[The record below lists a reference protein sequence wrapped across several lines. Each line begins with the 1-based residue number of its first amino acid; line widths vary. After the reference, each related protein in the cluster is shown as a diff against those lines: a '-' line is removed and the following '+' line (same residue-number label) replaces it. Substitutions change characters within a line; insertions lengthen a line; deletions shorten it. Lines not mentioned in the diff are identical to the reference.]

1 MNEINKVNPARKS
14 NEQKKVLYN
23 INMLYKSG
31 DSIIKLFNDYSS
43 VVFELIQKAA
53 KGKGIKILT
62 TKQKLQR
69 LLIALAQFKVD
80 NTSKSLLNKIS
91 GKLLILCIELK
102 KLLKKYTLIQITT
115 NVNRYYISELQK

>member
-1 MNEINKVNPARKS
+1 
-14 NEQKKVLYN
+14 
-23 INMLYKSG
+23 MLYKLG

-43 VVFELIQKAA
+43 VVFELIHKAA
-53 KGKGIKILT
+53 KGKGIKTLT

-69 LLIALAQFKVD
+69 LLIAFAQFKVG

-102 KLLKKYTLIQITT
+102 KLLKKYTLIQIST
-115 NVNRYYISELQK
+115 NINGYYISELQK